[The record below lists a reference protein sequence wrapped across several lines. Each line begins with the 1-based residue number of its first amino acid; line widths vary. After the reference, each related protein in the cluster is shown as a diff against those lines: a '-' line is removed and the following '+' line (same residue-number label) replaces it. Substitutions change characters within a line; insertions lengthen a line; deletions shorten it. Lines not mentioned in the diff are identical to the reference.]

1 MKNQANVEK
10 PSIEEAQALV
20 GVAIAG
26 DSDLES
32 ALDVLATQAKRKSK
46 SGGKKSGFKA
56 QMEEAGLLDNTLAI
70 NDVQLKKAQAEKHR
84 QRAEFAKGKTLSECA
99 KSHYFDWADLK
110 YDIVIMRFLVIVDG
124 PNYDP
129 DAVEE

>member
-1 MKNQANVEK
+1 MKDQKVTTTQD
-10 PSIEEAQALV
+10 AQALI

-32 ALDVLATQAKRKSK
+32 ALEVLVTQANRKSSGK
-46 SGGKKSGFKA
+46 SSGFKA

-70 NDVQLKKAQAEKHR
+70 NDVRMKKAQAEKHR

-110 YDIVIMRFLVIVDG
+110 YDIVTMRYLVIVDG
-124 PNYDP
+124 PNFDP
-129 DAVEE
+129 EG

>member
-1 MKNQANVEK
+1 MKDQANVEK
-10 PSIEEAQALV
+10 PNLEDAQALV
-20 GVAIAG
+20 GVAVAG
-26 DSDLES
+26 DKDLES
-32 ALDVLATQAKRKSK
+32 ALEVLVTQANRKSSGK
-46 SGGKKSGFKA
+46 SSGFKA

-70 NDVQLKKAQAEKHR
+70 NDVRMKKAQAEKHR

-110 YDIVIMRFLVIVDG
+110 YDIVTMRFLVIVDG
-124 PNYDP
+124 PNFDP

>member
-1 MKNQANVEK
+1 MKDQANVKK
-10 PSIEEAQALV
+10 PNLEDAQALV
-20 GVAIAG
+20 GIAIAG

-32 ALDVLATQAKRKSK
+32 ALEVLVTQANRKSSGK
-46 SGGKKSGFKA
+46 SSGFKA

-70 NDVQLKKAQAEKHR
+70 NDVRMKKAQAEKHR

-110 YDIVIMRFLVIVDG
+110 YDIVTMRYLVIVDG
-124 PNYDP
+124 PNFDP
-129 DAVEE
+129 EG

>member
-1 MKNQANVEK
+1 MKDQANVEK
-10 PSIEEAQALV
+10 PSLEDAQALV

-32 ALDVLATQAKRKSK
+32 ALEVLVTQANRK
-46 SGGKKSGFKA
+46 SGGKKSGFRA
-56 QMEEAGLLDNTLAI
+56 QMEEAGLLENTLAI

-110 YDIVIMRFLVIVDG
+110 YDIVTMRFLVIVDG
-124 PNYDP
+124 PNFDP
-129 DAVEE
+129 EG

>member
-1 MKNQANVEK
+1 MKDQANVEK
-10 PSIEEAQALV
+10 PSLEDAQALV

-32 ALDVLATQAKRKSK
+32 ALEVLVTQANRKSSGK
-46 SGGKKSGFKA
+46 SSGFKA

-70 NDVQLKKAQAEKHR
+70 NDVRMKKAQAEKHR

-110 YDIVIMRFLVIVDG
+110 YDIVTMRFLVIVDG

-129 DAVEE
+129 DAVAE

>member
-1 MKNQANVEK
+1 MKDQANVEK
-10 PSIEEAQALV
+10 PSLEDAQALV

-32 ALDVLATQAKRKSK
+32 ALEVLVTQANRKSSGK
-46 SGGKKSGFKA
+46 SSGFKA

-70 NDVQLKKAQAEKHR
+70 NDVRMKKAQAEKHR

-110 YDIVIMRFLVIVDG
+110 YDIVTMRFLVIVDG
-124 PNYDP
+124 PNFDP
-129 DAVEE
+129 EG